1 MADPADIAALYLSE
15 SARLRRKVARI
26 VGDQATAAD
35 LVHDIFLRLWRRA
48 EPLDGND
55 TAYLTRSAR
64 NAAIDHLRAERIR
77 ADFVKGTVPEQH
89 AGGVPSPHAVLEA
102 REGLNQVDQA
112 VRALPE
118 RTRHIFLLNRVH
130 GSSYPEIAA
139 AMQISASA
147 VEKHM
152 ARALAAL
159 RKAVDEN

>member
-1 MADPADIAALYLSE
+1 MAEPADIAALYLSE
-15 SARLRRKVARI
+15 SARLRRKVARM

-55 TAYLTRSAR
+55 AAYLTRSAR

-77 ADFVKGTVPEQH
+77 SDFVKGTVPEQH
-89 AGGVPSPHAVLEA
+89 YAGLPSPHAVLEA
-102 REGLNQVDQA
+102 REGLTQVDTA
-112 VRALPE
+112 IRGLPE

-130 GSSYPEIAA
+130 GSSYPDIAA
-139 AMQISASA
+139 AMGISPSA

-152 ARALAAL
+152 ARALSAL
-159 RKAVDEN
+159 RRAVEES

>member
-1 MADPADIAALYLSE
+1 MAEPADIAALYLSE
-15 SARLRRKVARI
+15 SARLRRKLARM
-26 VGDQATAAD
+26 VGDQAIAAD
-35 LVHDIFLRLWRRA
+35 LLHDIFLRLWRRA

-55 TAYLTRSAR
+55 AAYLTRSAR

-102 REGLNQVDQA
+102 REGLSQVDTA
-112 VRALPE
+112 IRALPE

-130 GSSYPEIAA
+130 DSSYPEIAA
-139 AMQISASA
+139 AMRISTSA

>member
-1 MADPADIAALYLSE
+1 MSEPADLAALYLSE
-15 SARLRRKVARI
+15 SARLRRKVARM

-35 LVHDIFLRLWRRA
+35 LVQDIFLRLWRRNA
-48 EPLDGND
+48 RLDGND
-55 TAYLTRSAR
+55 AAYLTRSAR

-77 ADFVKGTVPEQH
+77 TDFVIGTVPEQH
-89 AGGVPSPHAVLEA
+89 AAGLPSPHAALEA
-102 REGLNQVDQA
+102 REGLLQVDA
-112 VRALPE
+112 AIRALPE

-139 AMQISASA
+139 VMHISTSA

-159 RKAVDEN
+159 RKAVEEN